1 MTRLEFINAERDL
14 VLTMFGLAL
23 VSVLVMSIGEP
34 AVAGVILMLSLSILV
49 LIILAMCVSDE
60 GRLYLHKNGHKGKS

>member
-23 VSVLVMSIGEP
+23 VAVLVFQIGEP
-34 AVAGVILMLSLSILV
+34 AVASIVLLLSISML
-49 LIILAMCVSDE
+49 LIIALAMIVDNE
-60 GRLYLHKNGHKGKS
+60 GRSKLHNSGHHK

>member
-23 VSVLVMSIGEP
+23 VAVLVMNIGTP
-34 AVAGVILMLSLSILV
+34 AVAGVILLLTISMLGI
-49 LIILAMCVSDE
+49 IILAMCISDE
-60 GRLYLHKNGHKGKS
+60 GRLYLHKNGSKE